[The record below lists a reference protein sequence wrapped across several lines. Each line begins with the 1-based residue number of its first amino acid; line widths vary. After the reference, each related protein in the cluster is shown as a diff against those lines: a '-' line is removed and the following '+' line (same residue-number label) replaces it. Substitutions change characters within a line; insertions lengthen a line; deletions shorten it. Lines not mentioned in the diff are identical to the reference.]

1 MNRFTHYQGRLR
13 DLSVPLTLLICGI
26 LFDAATAV
34 YPPLSL
40 GASHGLRMR
49 LFRLARVAAVAL
61 PFLAIFLSALAAR
74 VADENAA
81 ARRALAAMLFGA
93 AAMPLI
99 LAAAALTRIELR
111 MLLPLPAFAVVYA
124 AFSASLLARRERPA
138 ELWGWRLIAAS
149 AAAGLI
155 MGLYAF
161 DAPLLVNFA
170 GAYDGALRAFI
181 RAAHEAAIIAG
192 MALIFLCQVFE
203 KKGAADE
210 DRSHRYRG
218 RQAADA

>member
-61 PFLAIFLSALAAR
+61 PFLAIFLSGLAAR

-124 AFSASLLARRERPA
+124 AFSASLLARRARPA
-138 ELWGWRLIAAS
+138 ELWGWRLVAAS

-161 DAPLLVNFA
+161 DAPLLGNFA

>member
-1 MNRFTHYQGRLR
+1 MNPVIWRTAK
-13 DLSVPLTLLICGI
+13 LLPFALLVFGI
-26 LFDAATAV
+26 LFDAAALA
-34 YPPLSL
+34 YLPLSL
-40 GASHGLRMR
+40 GSGEGLRMR

-61 PFLAIFLSALAAR
+61 PLLAIFLSGLAAR

-111 MLLPLPAFAVVYA
+111 MLLPLPAIAVFFGA
-124 AFSASLLARRERPA
+124 ASAASLARRHA
-138 ELWGWRLIAAS
+138 GLLELCGWRLVAAS

-161 DAPLLVNFA
+161 DAPLLGNFA